1 MHAYQ
6 VYKVNKLCTE
16 SLCIKRI
23 YIHLQIVYNRSC
35 KVEKSNSPLNIAEAL
50 NRQHA
55 DPLAAQSELTEAA
68 GSARQ
73 TARSGKHRKKGR
85 KTLSKKKKKNSN
97 RTPAPGASSLTR
109 EDLDKAYFE
118 GFRYGFQRAFQW
130 ITENDEFIVD
140 ID

>member
-1 MHAYQ
+1 M
-6 VYKVNKLCTE
+6 
-16 SLCIKRI
+16 
-23 YIHLQIVYNRSC
+23 VYNRSC

-55 DPLAAQSELTEAA
+55 DPLAAQS
-68 GSARQ
+68 
-73 TARSGKHRKKGR
+73 GKHRKKGR
-85 KTLSKKKKKNSN
+85 KTVSKKKSKKGRAANSKE
-97 RTPAPGASSLTR
+97 SSLTR

>member
-1 MHAYQ
+1 MRRA
-6 VYKVNKLCTE
+6 TA
-16 SLCIKRI
+16 R
-23 YIHLQIVYNRSC
+23 
-35 KVEKSNSPLNIAEAL
+35 LNIAEAL

-85 KTLSKKKKKNSN
+85 KALSKKKKKNSS
-97 RTPAPGASSLTR
+97 RTPAPGTSSLTR

-118 GFRYGFQRAFQW
+118 GFRYGFQRAMQW
-130 ITENDEFIVD
+130 ITENDEFVVT

>member
-1 MHAYQ
+1 M
-6 VYKVNKLCTE
+6 
-16 SLCIKRI
+16 RI
-23 YIHLQIVYNRSC
+23 YIHLRMVYNRSC

-85 KTLSKKKKKNSN
+85 KTLSKKKKKNS
-97 RTPAPGASSLTR
+97 RTPAPGTSSLTR

-118 GFRYGFQRAFQW
+118 GFRYGFQRAMQW
-130 ITENDEFIVD
+130 ITENDEFVVT

>member
-1 MHAYQ
+1 MLKATRPQ
-6 VYKVNKLCTE
+6 PKK
-16 SLCIKRI
+16 
-23 YIHLQIVYNRSC
+23 
-35 KVEKSNSPLNIAEAL
+35 EKAA
-50 NRQHA
+50 QHA

-68 GSARQ
+68 GGARQ
-73 TARSGKHRKKGR
+73 TERSGKRRKKGR
-85 KTLSKKKKKNSN
+85 KTMSKKKSKKGRAANSKE
-97 RTPAPGASSLTR
+97 SSLTR

>member
-1 MHAYQ
+1 M
-6 VYKVNKLCTE
+6 YKVNKLCTE

-68 GSARQ
+68 GGARQ

-85 KTLSKKKKKNSN
+85 KTVSKKKSKKGRAANSKE
-97 RTPAPGASSLTR
+97 SSLTR
-109 EDLDKAYFE
+109 EDLDKAFL
-118 GFRYGFQRAFQW
+118 RVLDMAFSVLS
-130 ITENDEFIVD
+130 NG
-140 ID
+140 